1 MIQAVFYDATFSNW
15 VVVKEQYFMVSIVEY
30 DHVGIEYVLR
40 YEGIEIKDVPIVRCI
55 SDHRM
60 IHIDKLIGYVY
71 PMQGKTLR

>member
-40 YEGIEIKDVPIVRCI
+40 YVRSI
-55 SDHRM
+55 
-60 IHIDKLIGYVY
+60 
-71 PMQGKTLR
+71 